1 MLTTKAIFER
11 KISEFHTRECT
22 INGIE
27 LMNDKEFET
36 FSKNLLSEQSF
47 ITDRKEEMYIDSAGK
62 LHGLLALNIDSG
74 DGILIDSQGYDYPRY
89 VAFMPNIKPYIEQQI
104 SMVAE
109 QIIKEAAENTSNGS
123 WAVYFDEIEESH
135 GLVVKENNGIGT
147 LLLDALTIRD
157 EISEIEVLDDCFD
170 MTIYLDY
177 CSNLD
182 EKINPNQNMN
192 M

>member
-11 KISEFHTRECT
+11 KISAFDTQACV

-27 LMNDKEFET
+27 IMDENEFEE
-36 FSKNLLSEQSF
+36 FSSNLLNDRTF
-47 ITDRKEEMYIDSAGK
+47 IADRKDEMYIDSAGQK
-62 LHGLLALNIDSG
+62 HGLLALNKDSG

-89 VAFMPNIKPYIEQQI
+89 TAFMPNIKPYIDSQI
-104 SMVAE
+104 SIVAE

-123 WAVYFDEIEESH
+123 WAIYFDEIEESH

-147 LLLDALTIRD
+147 MLLDELTSRD
-157 EISEIEVLDDCFD
+157 EIAEIEVLDDCFD

-182 EKINPNQNMN
+182 EEIEPSQNMN

>member
-11 KISEFHTRECT
+11 KISEFHTRECA

-27 LMNDKEFET
+27 LMNDKEFEE
-36 FSKNLLSEQSF
+36 FSNNLLEDRDF
-47 ITDRKEEMYIDSAGK
+47 IIDRKEEMFIDSTGQI
-62 LHGLLALNIDSG
+62 HGLLALNVESG
-74 DGILIDSQGYDYPRY
+74 DGILIDSQGHKYARY
-89 VAFMPNIKPYIEQQI
+89 TAFMPNIKPYIEQQI
-104 SMVAE
+104 SMIAE

-123 WAVYFDEIEESH
+123 WAIYFDEIEESH

-147 LLLDALTIRD
+147 MLLDALTIRD
-157 EISEIEVLDDCFD
+157 EIAEIEVLDDCFD

-182 EKINPNQNMN
+182 EEIKPSQNMN

>member
-11 KISEFHTRECT
+11 KTSAFNTRECV

-27 LMNDKEFET
+27 LLNDKEFET
-36 FSKNLLSEQSF
+36 FSKNLLSEQFF
-47 ITDRKEEMYIDSAGK
+47 IADRKEEMYIDSSGK
-62 LHGLLALNIDSG
+62 IHGLLALNIDSG

-89 VAFMPNIKPYIEQQI
+89 VAFMPNIKPYIDKQI
-104 SMVAE
+104 SIVAE
-109 QIIKEAAENTSNGS
+109 QIIKESAENTSNGS
-123 WAVYFDEIEESH
+123 WATYFDEIEESY
-135 GLVVKENNGIGT
+135 GIVVKDSNGIGT
-147 LLLDALTIRD
+147 LLLDELTSRD
-157 EISEIEVLDDCFD
+157 EIAEIEVLDDCFD

-182 EKINPNQNMN
+182 EEINPSQNMN

>member
-11 KISEFHTRECT
+11 KISSFATRECV

-27 LMNDKEFET
+27 VMNENEFEE
-36 FSKNLLSEQSF
+36 FSNNLLGDQTFVS
-47 ITDRKEEMYIDSAGK
+47 DRKEEMYIDSRGRI
-62 LHGLLALNIDSG
+62 HGLLALNKDSG
-74 DGILIDSQGYDYPRY
+74 NGILIDSQGYDYPRY
-89 VAFMPNIKPYIEQQI
+89 VAFMPNIKPYIDNQI

-135 GLVVKENNGIGT
+135 GLVVKEDNGIGT
-147 LLLDALTIRD
+147 MLLDALTSRD
-157 EISEIEVLDDCFD
+157 EIAEIEVLGDCFD

-177 CSNLD
+177 CSNLG
-182 EKINPNQNMN
+182 EEIKPSQNME

>member
-1 MLTTKAIFER
+1 MLITKAILQR
-11 KISEFHTRECT
+11 KRSEFNTQNCVIE
-22 INGIE
+22 GIE
-27 LMNDKEFET
+27 LMNGDEFGE
-36 FSKNLLSEQSF
+36 FSNNLLEDRDF
-47 ITDRKEEMYIDSAGK
+47 IIERKEEMYRDSMGQI
-62 LHGLLALNIDSG
+62 HGLLALDREGG
-74 DGILIDSQGYDYPRY
+74 DGILIDSQGHDYARY
-89 VAFMPNIKPYIEQQI
+89 TSFMPNIKPYIEQQI
-104 SMVAE
+104 SMVAK

-147 LLLDALTIRD
+147 LLLDELISRD
-157 EISEIEVLDDCFD
+157 EIAEIEVLGDCFD

-182 EKINPNQNMN
+182 EKIKPSHKMN

>member
-11 KISEFHTRECT
+11 KISAFHTRECE

-27 LMNDKEFET
+27 LMNDKEFEI

-47 ITDRKEEMYIDSAGK
+47 IADRKDEMYIGYAGK
-62 LHGLLALNIDSG
+62 IHGLLALNIDSG

-89 VAFMPNIKPYIEQQI
+89 AAFMPNIKPYIESQI
-104 SMVAE
+104 SIVAE
-109 QIIKEAAENTSNGS
+109 QIIKESAENTSNGS
-123 WAVYFDEIEESH
+123 WAIYFDEIEESY
-135 GLVVKENNGIGT
+135 GIVVKENNGIGT
-147 LLLDALTIRD
+147 LLLDELTSRD
-157 EISEIEVLDDCFD
+157 EIAEIEVLDDCFD

-182 EKINPNQNMN
+182 EEIKPSQNMN

>member
-11 KISEFHTRECT
+11 KISEFRTRECV

-27 LMNDKEFET
+27 LMNDKKFEM

-47 ITDRKEEMYIDSAGK
+47 IADRKDEMYIDSAGK
-62 LHGLLALNIDSG
+62 IHGVLALNIDSG

-89 VAFMPNIKPYIEQQI
+89 AAFMPNIKLYIDRQI

-109 QIIKEAAENTSNGS
+109 QMIKEAAENTSNGS
-123 WAVYFDEIEESH
+123 WAIYFDELEENH
-135 GLVVKENNGIGT
+135 GLIVKENNGIGT
-147 LLLDALTIRD
+147 LLLDELTSRD
-157 EISEIEVLDDCFD
+157 EIAEIEVLDDCFD

-182 EKINPNQNMN
+182 EEIKPSQNMN

>member
-11 KISEFHTRECT
+11 KISEFRTRECV

-27 LMNDKEFET
+27 LMNDKEFEM

-47 ITDRKEEMYIDSAGK
+47 IADRKDEMYIDSAGK
-62 LHGLLALNIDSG
+62 IHGVLALNIDSG

-89 VAFMPNIKPYIEQQI
+89 AAFIPNIKLYIDRQI
-104 SMVAE
+104 SMVAG
-109 QIIKEAAENTSNGS
+109 QMIKEAAENTSNGS
-123 WAVYFDEIEESH
+123 WAIYFDEIEENH
-135 GLVVKENNGIGT
+135 GLIVKENNGIGT
-147 LLLDALTIRD
+147 LLLDELTSRD
-157 EISEIEVLDDCFD
+157 EIAEIEVLDDCFD

-182 EKINPNQNMN
+182 EEIKTSQNMN

>member
-11 KISEFHTRECT
+11 KISAFHTRECV

-27 LMNDKEFET
+27 LMDEKEFEE
-36 FSKNLLSEQSF
+36 FSNNLLDDRTF
-47 ITDRKEEMYIDSAGK
+47 ITDRKEEMYIDSAGQI
-62 LHGLLALNIDSG
+62 HGLLALNKDSG

-89 VAFMPNIKPYIEQQI
+89 VAFMPNIKPYIDKQI
-104 SMVAE
+104 SIVAE
-109 QIIKEAAENTSNGS
+109 QIIEEAAENTSNGS
-123 WAVYFDEIEESH
+123 WAIYFDEIEESH

-147 LLLDALTIRD
+147 LLLDELTSRD
-157 EISEIEVLDDCFD
+157 EIAEIEVLDDCFD

-177 CSNLD
+177 CNNLD
-182 EKINPNQNMN
+182 EEIKPSQNLN

>member
-11 KISEFHTRECT
+11 KISAFHTRECV

-27 LMNDKEFET
+27 LMNDNEFET

-47 ITDRKEEMYIDSAGK
+47 IADRKEEMYIDSTGQI
-62 LHGLLALNIDSG
+62 HGLLALNKDSG

-89 VAFMPNIKPYIEQQI
+89 VAFMPNIKPYIDNQI
-104 SMVAE
+104 SIVAE
-109 QIIKEAAENTSNGS
+109 QIVKESAENTSNGS
-123 WAVYFDEIEESH
+123 WAIYFDEIEESYRI
-135 GLVVKENNGIGT
+135 VVKENNGIGT
-147 LLLDALTIRD
+147 LLLDELTSRD
-157 EISEIEVLDDCFD
+157 EIAEIEVLDNCFD

-182 EKINPNQNMN
+182 EEIKPSQNMN